1 MPDSIKYFIQFFKI
15 SNKWW
20 KDIFTASIYSTINK
34 IFDIAP
40 EILIGIAIDLVANTN
55 NSFISSLGFTTIKSQ
70 LIFIGISTF
79 LIWAFESLF
88 QYLYMVKWRQIAQSI
103 QHEYRVRCYKHVQ
116 SLDISWFE
124 NQKTGD
130 VTSIINDD
138 VNQLERF
145 FNNGL
150 NSIIQIVISSF
161 LIGAIFFYISP
172 IIALF
177 TIVPIP
183 IILLIS
189 IHFQKN
195 LQPKYESVRKSVGTL
210 SSYILNNIIGIATI
224 KTFNSE
230 KREADRINKASKDY
244 MGYNDKAIRLS
255 SAFVPIVRMGV
266 LSGFLGT
273 MIIGSFLAISGSIHI
288 GSYGVLVFLSQRFL
302 WPFTSLG
309 ETVDLFER
317 SMASANRILSLLKI
331 KKNIKEKKDAVVI
344 KDLNK
349 DIIFDNINFSYND
362 QSVVFKNLN
371 LTIES
376 KKLIGIV
383 GQTGCGKTTLVK
395 LLTRLYDCDSGQV
408 RLGNEDIKNI
418 NSSSLRSQIGLV
430 SQEPYLF
437 DDTIKNNIIYPNRVA
452 NSDNLQYCCEL
463 SQSTEFIDSF
473 PDVLETFIGERGQK
487 LSGGQKQRLAIAR
500 ALYKDP
506 SILIFDEAT
515 SSIDNETEH
524 LIQSSLR
531 EISKNRTTVVIAHR
545 LSTVR
550 NADKIYVLK
559 NGAVHESGTHN
570 KLLKNKSS
578 YYKRLWDIQ
587 TGTLKIGD

>member
-1 MPDSIKYFIQFFKI
+1 MPESIKYFIQFFKI
-15 SNKWW
+15 SNRWR
-20 KDIFTASIYSTINK
+20 KDILIATVYSTINK

-55 NSFISSLGFTTIKSQ
+55 NSYISSLGFTTIKSQ

-103 QHEYRVRCYKHVQ
+103 QHEYRLRCYNHVQ
-116 SLDISWFE
+116 SLDISWYE
-124 NQKTGD
+124 RQKTGD
-130 VTSIINDD
+130 ITSIINDD

-150 NSIIQIVISSF
+150 NSIIQIIVSSV

-172 IIALF
+172 VIALF

-183 IILLIS
+183 IILIIS
-189 IHFQKN
+189 IYFQKN
-195 LQPKYESVRKSVGTL
+195 LQPKYESVRKSVGVI
-210 SSYILNNIIGIATI
+210 SSYILNNIIGIVTI
-224 KTFNSE
+224 KSFNSE
-230 KREADRINKASKDY
+230 QRESERIKMASADY
-244 MGYNDKAIRLS
+244 MNFNHKAIRLS

-273 MIIGSFLAISGSIHI
+273 MIIGSFLAISGSIQI

-317 SMASANRILSLLKI
+317 SMASANRVLCLLKI
-331 KKNIKEKKDAVVI
+331 KKNVIDTKDAI
-344 KDLNK
+344 FLDSLNN
-349 DIIFDNINFSYND
+349 DIVFNNVNFSYN
-362 QSVVFKNLN
+362 QKSQIFKNLSM
-371 LTIES
+371 TIKS
-376 KKLIGIV
+376 KTLVGIV

-395 LLTRLYDCDSGQV
+395 LLIRLYDCNSGT
-408 RLGNEDIKNI
+408 LAIGKNEIKNI
-418 NSSSLRSQIGLV
+418 KTSSLRKKIGLV
-430 SQEPYLF
+430 SQDPYLF
-437 DDTIKNNIIYPNRVA
+437 DDSIKNNIIYPNRTA
-452 NSDNLQYCCEL
+452 DTDKLEYCSKL
-463 SQSTEFIDSF
+463 SQCNEFINSF
-473 PDVLETFIGERGQK
+473 PDSYETIIGERGQK

-500 ALYKDP
+500 ALYRDP
-506 SILIFDEAT
+506 DILIFDEAT
-515 SSIDNETEH
+515 SSIDNETEY
-524 LIQSSLR
+524 LIQASLR
-531 EISKNRTTVVIAHR
+531 EISRNRTTIVIAHR

-550 NADKIYVLK
+550 NADNIYVLR
-559 NGAVHESGTHN
+559 NGKVSEVGTHDGLVN
-570 KLLKNKSS
+570 NKSS

-587 TGTLKIGD
+587 TGSM